1 MTIKVNVVS
10 SQSINVSLK
19 SKSLIKV
26 NTILS
31 QLDSVASPTSLNDLE
46 DFNPSGVQDKY
57 LIMYDATTQKYVTVN
72 PDVVLSSAVTDP
84 ISPGLPQDFIDTLDV
99 DLDNKIDLD
108 AGGF

>member
-1 MTIKVNVVS
+1 MTYKV
-10 SQSINVSLK
+10 SQSSNSFSVKLK
-19 SKSLIKV
+19 STPKFKIQVTGEAS
-26 NTILS
+26 
-31 QLDSVASPTSLNDLE
+31 SVAGSLTDLD

-84 ISPGLPQDFIDTLDV
+84 ISPGLPQDFIDTLDM

>member
-1 MTIKVNVVS
+1 
-10 SQSINVSLK
+10 
-19 SKSLIKV
+19 
-26 NTILS
+26 
-31 QLDSVASPTSLNDLE
+31 
-46 DFNPSGVQDKY
+46 
-57 LIMYDATTQKYVTVN
+57 MYDATTQKYVTVN